1 MTATRRAPA
10 GETHKWEFKA
20 RFRRKAFG
28 WRSQP
33 AITRIRQAVAEI
45 KKIAKKDA
53 LLAAEGA
60 GVYLRSKRARRQ
72 PSTQSILVSQGS
84 TQNLQRCAPATR
96 SAAHTFQHAP
106 FRTARAEVVAA
117 TQATQSNTRTRHR
130 MRCLREPKMIFTAS
144 GETVTHRARR

>member
-20 RFRRKAFG
+20 RCRRKAFG

-45 KKIAKKDA
+45 KKVAKKDA

-60 GVYLRSKRARRQ
+60 VVFLERVSPALEVVDSSSGSIGTAVDNAIGAGTDHRERPGRREDARR
-72 PSTQSILVSQGS
+72 L
-84 TQNLQRCAPATR
+84 
-96 SAAHTFQHAP
+96 
-106 FRTARAEVVAA
+106 ARAAV
-117 TQATQSNTRTRHR
+117 QGLPR
-130 MRCLREPKMIFTAS
+130 
-144 GETVTHRARR
+144 